1 MTLIEHIE
9 SYLGSIDKGWS
20 LKFQSRDIQVVKI
33 LNCPSLGVSTY
44 ATLGMSDFE
53 LNLPNG
59 KVRQELIF
67 SIYDSYDEEDA
78 ASFLLTFAESILHSN
93 KGLLRGE
100 VIGPGDSLVSG
111 AKTNSIY
118 VSIPVVFDERVQ
130 VYSGGNGGNVVFAWI
145 MPLQEAEVRHVNE
158 SGWNSFEDNLS
169 KVHTDFWDLNR
180 PIMSFV

>member
-9 SYLGSIDKGWS
+9 SNLGSIEKGWS
-20 LKFQSRDIQVVKI
+20 LKFQSRNIQVVKI
-33 LNCPSLGVSTY
+33 LNCPTLGVSTY
-44 ATLGMSDFE
+44 VTLGMSDFE

-67 SIYDSYDEEDA
+67 SLYDSHDEEDS
-78 ASFLLTFAESILHSN
+78 ASFLLTFCESILQSG

-100 VIGPGDSLVSG
+100 VVGPGDSLISG
-111 AKTNSIY
+111 VKANSIY

-130 VYSGGNGGNVVFAWI
+130 VYSGGNGNVVFAWI
-145 MPLQEAEVRHVNE
+145 MPLHEAEAHYINE

-169 KVHTDFWDLNR
+169 QIHTDFWDLNR
-180 PIMSFV
+180 PVMSFI